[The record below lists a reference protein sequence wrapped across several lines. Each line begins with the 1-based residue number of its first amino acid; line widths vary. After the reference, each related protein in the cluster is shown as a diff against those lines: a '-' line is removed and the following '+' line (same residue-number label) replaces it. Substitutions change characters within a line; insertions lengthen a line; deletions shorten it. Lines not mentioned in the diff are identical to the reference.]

1 MGMAASLCKKKL
13 RGDRAKF
20 ITHLLLERLD
30 VEQIRRVNGDIPE
43 TCFTPEK
50 EMEKGFDLFGLCHW
64 ESLHK
69 ETMHE
74 RCEKDPAI
82 FTL

>member
-1 MGMAASLCKKKL
+1 
-13 RGDRAKF
+13 
-20 ITHLLLERLD
+20 
-30 VEQIRRVNGDIPE
+30 
-43 TCFTPEK
+43 
-50 EMEKGFDLFGLCHW
+50 MEKGFDLFGLCHW